1 KLDGASIK
9 HRLAVWIHSALPD
22 NDPLK

>member
-1 KLDGASIK
+1 LDGASIK

>member
-1 KLDGASIK
+1 SIK